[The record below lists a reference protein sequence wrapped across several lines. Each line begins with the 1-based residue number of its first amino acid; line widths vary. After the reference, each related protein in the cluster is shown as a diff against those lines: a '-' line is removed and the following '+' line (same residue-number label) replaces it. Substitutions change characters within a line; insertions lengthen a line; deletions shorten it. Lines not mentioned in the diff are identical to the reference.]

1 MKAIFFLLFLT
12 LSIPLFAQSNV
23 PPISVGQA
31 MALSSNQAAA
41 EEPITVSNA
50 NQALGAF
57 IHYKDP
63 SISFDGAVKIVGE
76 LAVLV
81 LIGAKYLRK
90 IIPDSW
96 QVNQGGVLL
105 SHLAGE
111 VNPTVAKLALASAQ
125 EAAVKANPT
134 ASESKVVPPQP
145 MGAPPVAATPNPT
158 KT

>member
-1 MKAIFFLLFLT
+1 MKTIICLLFIA

-31 MALSSNQAAA
+31 MALGSNQAVA

-63 SISFDGAVKIVGE
+63 SISFEGAVKIVGE

-134 ASESKVVPPQP
+134 VSESKVVPPQP
-145 MGAPPVAATPNPT
+145 VGAPPVAPVT
-158 KT
+158 KP